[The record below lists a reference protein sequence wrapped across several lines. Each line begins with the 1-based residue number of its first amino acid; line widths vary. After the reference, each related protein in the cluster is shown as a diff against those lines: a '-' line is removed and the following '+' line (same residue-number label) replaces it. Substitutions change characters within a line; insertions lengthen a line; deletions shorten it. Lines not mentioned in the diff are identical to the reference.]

1 MAPFSLYDRMKTMFL
16 RGLLIVVLCVGC
28 AESQRGEFVPQSE
41 EFKAFLEKFP
51 EQKTPIYN
59 AADAPIEILG
69 TDSMTEYEGDMWE
82 RFLSD
87 AETNQFVKGKIPMTI
102 NPEALC
108 YLGCMAGARVKSR
121 LLQTNKFVMLII
133 NKGSDAGCGEEEF
146 LVIYDENGEVTD
158 YLVIYGNYSKN
169 DIPSLKTAN
178 MYTPYSIFSKIED
191 DSIIILEKKYYF
203 HMENGETKR
212 YEIVYTKRNYVVSD
226 KGKFVMTSEE
236 EEVTEKKE

>member
-1 MAPFSLYDRMKTMFL
+1 MAGHTLLNINNMKAIKFL
-16 RGLLIVVLCVGC
+16 LLLVTICVTSC
-28 AESQRGEFVPQSE
+28 DNVHNEKFVPQSE
-41 EFKAFLEKFP
+41 EFKMFLEKFP
-51 EQKTPIYN
+51 EQNTPIYN

-203 HMENGETKR
+203 HLENGETKH
-212 YEIVYTKRNYVVSD
+212 YKTVYTKRKYVISD
-226 KGKFVMTSEE
+226 AGKFVMTSEE
-236 EEVTEKKE
+236 VTEKKE